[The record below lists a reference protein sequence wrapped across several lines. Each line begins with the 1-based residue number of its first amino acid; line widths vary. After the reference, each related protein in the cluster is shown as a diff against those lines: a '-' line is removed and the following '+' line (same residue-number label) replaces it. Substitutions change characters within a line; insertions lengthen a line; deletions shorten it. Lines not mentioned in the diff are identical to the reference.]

1 MIAVIPARGGSK
13 GVPQKNIRLLNGR
26 PLIEYTIEAAKQSCL
41 FEKIIVSTDSEQIAA
56 VAVLAG
62 AEVPFLRPQEI
73 SGDNASSDDVVLHA
87 LDFYERRG
95 EYFDEVCKL
104 QPTSPLRNANHI
116 IDAYKLKHD
125 KKATF
130 LVSVCECEHSQ
141 LWCGIID
148 TETLRMDEFIRE
160 EAKRACRQELP
171 SYYRLNG
178 AIYMGTIDAYKE
190 NRSFLGKN
198 SVGYIM
204 SQEESVDIDTVLDF
218 SLAELIMKQK
228 SL

>member
-95 EYFDEVCKL
+95 NILMRFA
-104 QPTSPLRNANHI
+104 SSN
-116 IDAYKLKHD
+116 
-125 KKATF
+125 
-130 LVSVCECEHSQ
+130 Q
-141 LWCGIID
+141 LP
-148 TETLRMDEFIRE
+148 R
-160 EAKRACRQELP
+160 
-171 SYYRLNG
+171 
-178 AIYMGTIDAYKE
+178 
-190 NRSFLGKN
+190 
-198 SVGYIM
+198 
-204 SQEESVDIDTVLDF
+204 
-218 SLAELIMKQK
+218 
-228 SL
+228 